1 MKHLFIFLLI
11 AASCSS
17 PKEICGFGMPG
28 SEAITVQFVE
38 AHDTEALEY
47 ELFGTSLDVN
57 SGEPF
62 PFVKVKLT
70 DRNDSTY
77 VVGAFTDL
85 DGKLSIKCREAAY
98 VLQVSYAG
106 FRSFIGEIVGF
117 EEVREGIE
125 IRMEE

>member
-1 MKHLFIFLLI
+1 MKYLFIFLLL
-11 AASCSS
+11 AVSCSS
-17 PKEICGFGMPG
+17 PKEICGFGMLG
-28 SEAITVQFVE
+28 SETLTVEFVE
-38 AHDTEALEY
+38 AHDTNETQY

-77 VVGAFTDL
+77 IVGAYTDL
-85 DGKLSIKCREAAY
+85 DGKFSIKCREGAY
-98 VLQVSYAG
+98 LLEVNYAG
-106 FRSFIGEIVGF
+106 FPTFTDDIVGF

-125 IRMEE
+125 IRIEE